1 MTHGLARLLRSLF
14 LLILP
19 TCAQAEQV
27 AVAVAAN
34 FTAPMKLIAQEFQ
47 QETGHKALL
56 SFGATGQFYAQ
67 IRNGAPFDML
77 LAADAGTP
85 MKLQTEGFGVAG
97 TQFTYALGK
106 LALYSARP
114 GFVDAEGMVLETGT
128 FTRLAIANPK
138 LAPYGQAAV
147 QVMQALGL
155 SAALA
160 PILVEGTSISQAY
173 QFVASGNAALGFVA
187 LSQIMK
193 NGVIRQGSAWIIPHN
208 LYSPIQQDAI
218 LLKRGEN
225 NPAARALM
233 SYLQGK
239 TAQAIIHSFGYD
251 S

>member
-1 MTHGLARLLRSLF
+1 MTHGLARLLRSLL

-47 QETGHKALL
+47 QETGHTALL

-67 IRNGAPFDML
+67 IRNGAPFDVL

-85 MKLQTEGFGVAG
+85 LKLQKEGLGVAG
-97 TQFTYALGK
+97 TRFTYATGK

-114 GFVDAEGMVLETGT
+114 GFVDAEGAVLETGT

-160 PILVEGTSISQAY
+160 PTLVEGANIGQTY
-173 QFVASGNAALGFVA
+173 QFVASGNAVLGFVA

-193 NGVIRQGSAWIIPHN
+193 NGAINQGSAWIVPDK
-208 LYSPIQQDAI
+208 LYSPIQQDVI
-218 LLKRGEN
+218 LLKKGEHN
-225 NPAARALM
+225 AAAQALM